1 MKIRRDDAIVVVAEA
16 AIVRTRYENMRPYIY
31 NSQNKSHY
39 IRISKS
45 GTAQKY
51 VRLQKVMRGAHFQL
65 KQFPKCADTKL
76 CFF

>member
-1 MKIRRDDAIVVVAEA
+1 MRTEIIKKIRPD
-16 AIVRTRYENMRPYIY
+16 TKNMRPYIY

-51 VRLQKVMRGAHFQL
+51 VRLQRVMRGAHFLL
-65 KQFPKCADTKL
+65 KQFPKCTDTTP